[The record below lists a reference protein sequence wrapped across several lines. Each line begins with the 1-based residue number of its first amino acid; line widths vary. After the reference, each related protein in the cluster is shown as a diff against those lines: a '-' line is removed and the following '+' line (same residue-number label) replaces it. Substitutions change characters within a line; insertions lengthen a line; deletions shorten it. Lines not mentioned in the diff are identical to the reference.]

1 MMMNPFIAILK
12 NHNAEAMRM
21 VIAIFERKFVQSA
34 VPIAR

>member
-1 MMMNPFIAILK
+1 LK
-12 NHNAEAMRM
+12 NRNAKAMRM